1 MGGRGALAARPP
13 DSKPNGSKVAPA
25 QRAIARRSR
34 RALLPSGLDGEDER
48 DDPYEEV
55 RSTQA
60 AAGEG
65 EEMKLHHIRGC
76 LACGVDWCAKVAQG
90 ECVNFVPDDGTYVLG
105 AVISKRSDV
114 TIWRAR
120 RPTA

>member
-1 MGGRGALAARPP
+1 MIIFLMAMRAEGSDGPQEAMGGRGALAARPP

-60 AAGEG
+60 GAGEG
-65 EEMKLHHIRGC
+65 EEMKMHHIRG
-76 LACGVDWCAKVAQG
+76 
-90 ECVNFVPDDGTYVLG
+90 
-105 AVISKRSDV
+105 
-114 TIWRAR
+114 
-120 RPTA
+120 

>member
-1 MGGRGALAARPP
+1 MRAPSFMIIFLMAMRAEGSDGPQEAMGGRGALAARPP

-60 AAGEG
+60 GAGEG
-65 EEMKLHHIRGC
+65 EEMKMHHIRG
-76 LACGVDWCAKVAQG
+76 
-90 ECVNFVPDDGTYVLG
+90 
-105 AVISKRSDV
+105 
-114 TIWRAR
+114 
-120 RPTA
+120 